1 MLAARAEPAA
11 SVAWVA
17 ASLADVLA
25 SLADFFAAAV
35 FCATADALRTTS
47 STISSK
53 RRNASGRASSSV
65 MAPRKS
71 FSVPG

>member
-17 ASLADVLA
+17 ASRADVPA
-25 SLADFFAAAV
+25 SPADFFAAAV
-35 FCATADALRTTS
+35 FCATADALRATS

>member
-17 ASLADVLA
+17 ASLADMLA

-35 FCATADALRTTS
+35 FCATADALRDTS
-47 STISSK
+47 STI
-53 RRNASGRASSSV
+53 
-65 MAPRKS
+65 
-71 FSVPG
+71 

>member
-1 MLAARAEPAA
+1 MLAARAESAA

-17 ASLADVLA
+17 ASRADVPA

-35 FCATADALRTTS
+35 FCATTDALRATS

-53 RRNASGRASSSV
+53 RRSASGRASSSV
-65 MAPRKS
+65 MAP
-71 FSVPG
+71 